1 MTFYRQQ
8 NQQGVT
14 LVELVCTTAVI
25 LTLAALTLPVAGT
38 MVKRQKEL
46 EFRQTLRMVREALE
60 RFQADSERFPGIRTK
75 YLNATNAEGY
85 PEELKWLW
93 EGVDIGDA
101 AGTTIKYLRRAP
113 LDPLTGEDEWETRST
128 RDGPDALFTD
138 GVNIFDIVTTSE
150 KVGLNGVPYK
160 QW

>member
-1 MTFYRQQ
+1 VSNRRER
-8 NQQGVT
+8 GVT
-14 LVELVCTTAVI
+14 LVELVCTSAIIV
-25 LTLAALTLPVAGT
+25 TLAALALPVAGT

-60 RFQADSERFPGIRTK
+60 RFQADTERYPGIRTK
-75 YLNATNAEGY
+75 YLNAANAEGY

-101 AGTTIKYLRRAP
+101 AGTRIKYLRRAP
-113 LDPLTGEDEWETRST
+113 IDPLTGEAEWDTRST

-138 GVNIFDIVTTSE
+138 GINIFDIVTKSE

-160 QW
+160 EW